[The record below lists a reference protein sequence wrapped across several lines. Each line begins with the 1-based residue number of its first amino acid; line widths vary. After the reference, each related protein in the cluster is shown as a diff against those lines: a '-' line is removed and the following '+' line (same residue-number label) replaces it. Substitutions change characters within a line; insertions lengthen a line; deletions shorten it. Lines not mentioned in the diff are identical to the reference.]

1 MRFSAKLGLTAL
13 MAALLLAAAVSIA
26 SARSLST
33 SNQNFRVTWS
43 RLEMQSSVATIG
55 CQVTLEG
62 SFHARSIAKVARTLI
77 GAVTRADVKEES
89 CTGAR
94 VRANGPFPWHLTYE
108 SFEGTLPSITAVN
121 LLLQRF
127 LFEFLITVLGNQ
139 IRCRYGTER
148 DNITGRA
155 ALNAER
161 AITNLTPVGGRNIV
175 SFLEG
180 SAFCPTAGSLVG
192 ASEDGR
198 VTALNSSARL
208 TITLI

>member
-13 MAALLLAAAVSIA
+13 MAALLLASAVNIA
-26 SARSLST
+26 SAGRLST

-43 RLEMQSSVATIG
+43 RLEFQSAVTIR

-62 SFHARSIAKVARTLI
+62 SFHARSIAKVERTLI
-77 GAVTRADVKEES
+77 GGITRADVKEES
-89 CTGAR
+89 CTGGTA
-94 VRANGPFPWHLTYE
+94 RANSPFPWHVTYE
-108 SFEGTLPSITAVN
+108 SFEGTLPTITAVN

-127 LFEFLITVLGNQ
+127 LFTISATIIG
-139 IRCRYGTER
+139 IRVTCRYGLER

-155 ALNAER
+155 NLNAER
-161 AITNLTPVGGRNIV
+161 AVTTLVPVAGRNIA

-180 SAFCPTAGSLVG
+180 SGLCPATGTLAG

-198 VTALNSSARL
+198 VTVLNSSSRL